1 MSNQL
6 QQQKDNE
13 SFVTHLLNFIIGI
26 YPLGNNSFIQATA
39 TATLTL
45 VVILMRIGL
54 VSAKPS
60 GLVFAIHMEFGIL
73 FHQIL

>member
-6 QQQKDNE
+6 QQQQDNE

-39 TATLTL
+39 TLTL
-45 VVILMRIGL
+45 VVILVRIGL